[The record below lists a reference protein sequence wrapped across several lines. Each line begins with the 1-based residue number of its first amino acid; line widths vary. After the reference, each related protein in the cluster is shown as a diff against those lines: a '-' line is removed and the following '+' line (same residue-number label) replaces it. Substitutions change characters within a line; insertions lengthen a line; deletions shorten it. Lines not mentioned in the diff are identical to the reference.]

1 MASSRH
7 HPTAKLPARIL
18 RGLAACAMIAAT
30 LLIRHAFA
38 QTGTQHV
45 SPDGGRKT
53 VVLQAGLQG
62 YAGAA
67 DSYIGADQPDA
78 NHGGEETMVVRSG
91 GQARMLVRFDFSAL
105 PADAMVESARLELYA
120 DGGYGLLESPLAI
133 AAYNLRRSWPEP
145 EVTWNAAAA
154 GRPWG
159 VPGAD
164 DIVTDRSGVS
174 VATATVTALGA
185 WVLWDITNAAQGW
198 IADPGA
204 NRGLLFVA
212 NAAGASEIRFFSR
225 SYSGDVALRPKLT
238 VVFKEPPKSP
248 TPTAT
253 DTPTAVPTA
262 TATQSPTPTATPTA
276 GPVYANSPLGV
287 QIGEIAP
294 TPLAWQR
301 IAESGLRLARVRLD
315 WQWIEQTDETP
326 PRFQWDYYDQIA
338 ANAQATGVDLMWIVG
353 EAPPW
358 AATYPCGPIDRVPL
372 DRFDRFFRAAIE
384 RYPQVHYW
392 ELVNEPDWNI
402 AEQDLTGGCF
412 GRYPNEYAALLKTAW
427 QTLHDANPDAELMF
441 GGLISENIGRWQ
453 RNHCE
458 WQQPRPEDEYCVNF
472 MREGGDFLDQVLN
485 AGAAPYFDL
494 VNVHSYYAFHP
505 LWDQYGPSGLG
516 KGRYYEQR
524 LAKAGTSKPLS
535 ISEMGV
541 RSDPDN
547 VMDGA
552 PATEE
557 KQSRF
562 LVQAFARTMSAGY
575 RPIIWFTLRDFDV
588 PPNFVYGYG
597 LLHTDWTPKLSFY
610 AAQTY
615 ARELGD
621 AQPVSGRFFG
631 NGFESYRFAV
641 PGGGETEVAWTTT
654 EVTTTASLPCSR
666 VRVVDKGGDTVY
678 VRDGT
683 ANDADGQADGQAGV
697 HISPSPVY
705 LRLCPVG
712 DANCDGRVQVDD
724 LQAVA
729 DAWGLHQQDAAYKAE
744 HDQDGDG
751 SIGLADVMI
760 TAAHQGDVCAWP
772 P

>member
-1 MASSRH
+1 MSTLH
-7 HPTAKLPARIL
+7 L
-18 RGLAACAMIAAT
+18 RKGLALALFIAILSVGQMIPRQVGAGEIPSAVTAPATVILQEGLNGYQGTDDSFLDTWYPDLNYGSVWAMVIRADGIKRPIIRFDLSAIPPGSTVTTAT
-30 LLIRHAFA
+30 LELFSDDTYGSA
-38 QTGTQHV
+38 GT
-45 SPDGGRKT
+45 PLT
-53 VVLQAGLQG
+53 V
-62 YAGAA
+62 
-67 DSYIGADQPDA
+67 
-78 NHGGEETMVVRSG
+78 
-91 GQARMLVRFDFSAL
+91 
-105 PADAMVESARLELYA
+105 
-120 DGGYGLLESPLAI
+120 
-133 AAYNLRRSWPEP
+133 AAYMLRRSWLESQ
-145 EVTWNAAAA
+145 VNWNQAAP
-154 GRPWG
+154 GQNWST
-159 VPGAD
+159 PGAD
-164 DIVTDRSGVS
+164 DIVSDRSDVIVDVTTMTDLGTWYS
-174 VATATVTALGA
+174 WNVTAA
-185 WVLWDITNAAQGW
+185 VQEWV
-198 IADPGA
+198 ADPGT
-204 NRGLLFVA
+204 NKGLLFLGSSNQSA
-212 NAAGASEIRFFSR
+212 EYRFFS
-225 SYSGDVALRPKLT
+225 SEYGSASTYRPKLT
-238 VVFKEPPKSP
+238 ITFAQPPSSP
-248 TPTAT
+248 TPSAT
-253 DTPTAVPTA
+253 PAA
-262 TATQSPTPTATPTA
+262 APTATPIVPHVYTA
-276 GPVYANSPLGV
+276 SPLGV
-287 QIGEIAP
+287 YLGGEAS
-294 TPLAWQR
+294 TPQAWEFVAQ
-301 IAESGLRLARVRLD
+301 AGLHWGRRRLD
-315 WQWIEQTDETP
+315 WKQVEPTNESP
-326 PRFQWDYYDQIA
+326 PRYRWDSYDQIA
-338 ANAQATGVDLMWIVG
+338 ANAQSAGVGLMWVVG
-353 EAPPW
+353 EAPSW
-358 AATYPCGPIDRVPL
+358 AATYSCGPVDLVSL
-372 DRFDRFFRAAIE
+372 DRFAQFFRAAIE

-402 AEQDLTGGCF
+402 AERDVTAGCF

-458 WQQPRPEDEYCVNF
+458 WQQPRPEDENCVNF

-494 VNVHSYYAFHP
+494 MNVHSYYAFHP

-575 RPIIWFTLRDFDV
+575 RPIIWFTLLDFV
-588 PPNFVYGYG
+588 IPPHFSYGYG

-654 EVTTTASLPCSR
+654 EMTTTAFLPCSR
-666 VRVVDKGGDTVY
+666 VRVVDKGGDTAF
-678 VRDGT
+678 VRDGRPGDPDAL
-683 ANDADGQADGQAGV
+683 ANGWVGV
-697 HISPSPVY
+697 RVSPSPVY